1 MDIFEQVDI
10 LLQDIEKRNYEN
22 RYKHMLDEA
31 YILGELSKRYTHC
44 IQTNQWN
51 LAYEFLKQITRVVV
65 IMNTE

>member
-31 YILGELSKRYTHC
+31 YILGELSKRYTH
-44 IQTNQWN
+44 QWN